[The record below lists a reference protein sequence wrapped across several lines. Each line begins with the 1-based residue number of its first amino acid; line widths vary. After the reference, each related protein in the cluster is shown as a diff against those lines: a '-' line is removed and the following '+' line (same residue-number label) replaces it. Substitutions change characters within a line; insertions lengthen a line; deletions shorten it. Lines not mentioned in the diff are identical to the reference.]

1 MAQILSNLW
10 ISKRRPHWDRLAA
23 LLAQS
28 DQSGLS
34 QLSRAELQ
42 ELALLYRQVA
52 ADLSVLR
59 QDATARTLHR
69 TCQPVTGARSP
80 YYLFRTQDQRTLA
93 LPLSRDEYPVIFQR
107 HLPYVLASFLISVAC
122 GLLGVILT
130 TTRPEFMRHFVGPEM
145 IATMERHQM
154 WTQSIVSVAP
164 METSHIM
171 TNNLTVSFVMFAGG
185 IAFGMLT
192 LVSLFINGMMLGVIG
207 AACHQYGM
215 SLALW
220 SFVAAHGSLELPSI
234 LIAGAA
240 GLRLGHAMLFPGPYR
255 WKDSIASGGI
265 EATRLVSGIIPLL
278 VIAGCLEGF
287 FSPSQA
293 PVWLKFTVGGGLF
306 TLLLLWLF
314 RPVKRRSRDFEL
326 RNPYCTAMDSIARDG
341 PVSAVNCRVL
351 LGPASSRWTMTLTC
365 PGVAPV
371 GGNATC
377 VGVWPFTCNCAKRSA
392 FPGFI

>member
-10 ISKRRPHWDRLAA
+10 IRKRRPHWDRLAA

-28 DQSGLS
+28 DQSGLA

-59 QDATARTLHR
+59 QDATARTYTAFVNQLL
-69 TCQPVTGARSP
+69 ARAHHIIYSGRKTNLLT
-80 YYLFRTQDQRTLA
+80 LFRFL
-93 LPLSRDEYPVIFQR
+93 RDDYPAVFQR
-107 HLPYVLASFLISVAC
+107 NIAYVVASLLISVAC
-122 GLLGVILT
+122 GLLGVVLT

-185 IAFGMLT
+185 IAFGLLT
-192 LVSLFINGMMLGVIG
+192 LFSLYVNGMMLGVIG

-215 SLALW
+215 SVALW

-240 GLRLGHAMLFPGPYR
+240 GLRLGHSMLFPGGYR
-255 WKDSIASGGI
+255 WKDSIAKGGI

-287 FSPSQA
+287 FSPSHA
-293 PVWLKFTVGGGLF
+293 PVWLKFTLGGLLF
-306 TLLLLWLF
+306 SLLLLWLF
-314 RPVKRRSRDFEL
+314 RPVK
-326 RNPYCTAMDSIARDG
+326 PVVAR
-341 PVSAVNCRVL
+341 P
-351 LGPASSRWTMTLTC
+351 
-365 PGVAPV
+365 
-371 GGNATC
+371 
-377 VGVWPFTCNCAKRSA
+377 
-392 FPGFI
+392 